1 MSLVCSFS
9 AGFDL
14 DLDMDRV
21 KDLMDQ
27 SAEGVR
33 EGMEEGK
40 GMMMGWWDA
49 LKQQIKQ
56 ATLGGGPESEGEEEE
71 EGVWFDSNGRSDF
84 DTEDNWIGSD

>member
-1 MSLVCSFS
+1 
-9 AGFDL
+9 
-14 DLDMDRV
+14 MDRV

-27 SAEGVR
+27 SAEGVI

-56 ATLGGGPESEGEEEE
+56 ATLGGGPESEGEEE
-71 EGVWFDSNGRSDF
+71 GVWFDSNGRSDL